1 MSASVVLSSKDP
13 HVKNPLKAFFNER
26 GYQVIIEGQGS
37 SALLKALEEPVDL
50 FINDFPEDG
59 DLNLDIIEI
68 IRKMKPRVPIVGL
81 CANTSLAIIRKL
93 SEVGVFYCAM
103 KPIQI
108 GEMEKVVEAVER
120 LHVNKAKRSAGTIR

>member
-1 MSASVVLSSKDP
+1 MCASVVLSSKDP
-13 HVKNPLKAFFNER
+13 HVKNPLKEFFNER

-37 SALLKALEEPVDL
+37 SALLKTLEKPVDL

-68 IRKMKPRVPIVGL
+68 IRKMKPRVPIVVL

-93 SEVGVFYCAM
+93 SEAGVFYCAM

>member
-1 MSASVVLSSKDP
+1 MCASVVLSSKDP
-13 HVKNPLKAFFNER
+13 HVKNPLKAFFSER

-37 SALLKALEEPVDL
+37 SALLKTLEKQVDL
-50 FINDFPEDG
+50 FINDFPEDD

-81 CANTSLAIIRKL
+81 CANTSLNNIRKL
-93 SEVGVFYCAM
+93 SEAGVFYCAM

-108 GEMEKVVEAVER
+108 GEMEKVLEAVER
-120 LHVNKAKRSAGTIR
+120 LHINKANRHVNTIR